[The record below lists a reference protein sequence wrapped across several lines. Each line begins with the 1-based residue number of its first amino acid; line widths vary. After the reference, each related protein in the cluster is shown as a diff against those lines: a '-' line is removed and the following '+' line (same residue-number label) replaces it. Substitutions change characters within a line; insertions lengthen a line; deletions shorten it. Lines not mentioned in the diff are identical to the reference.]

1 MFKKLLQKISESQG
15 ESQPEISMDE
25 RTNVA
30 YEVVEGLYWALDNR
44 SHVATISSIL
54 LDDNGHNAK
63 VIMSDGAV
71 GFIDY
76 TCPLE
81 FVNGLVRV
89 IDGTISKNPI
99 DIFNEAAKGAGK

>member
-1 MFKKLLQKISESQG
+1 MSDFQSESR
-15 ESQPEISMDE
+15 PEMSMSE
-25 RTNVA
+25 QNTVMR
-30 YEVVEGLYWALDNR
+30 EVMEGLYWALDNR